1 MITFEIDANSI
12 INIKA
17 EDLNNVLNKKC
28 IKITNNNKNLEE
40 INKII
45 EIAKE
50 MDESDRTDKY
60 KKMSYLQLKD
70 NCLRIIE
77 SLNNEE
83 LKLGKDKKDDIISN
97 VNEIYTWLC
106 ESKYE
111 DIDMDKYKELLHD
124 FKANYSLLMITP
136 KMDMNNGSESIGVES
151 IGVEILDD
159 DVNNKKYSGY
169 IIFIRDLI
177 EEYDLY
183 NKQIF
188 DEKINNL
195 FRRVYDMAN
204 ELLIKFFIEINI
216 SENEVVDS
224 INTIKIYSEEFKNE
238 YCKLNIELN
247 ILDRVIHKHKQIEN
261 KYLSLL
267 DDAKNNDETVSI
279 NKTLDTL
286 IDYDTI
292 IYKMKNNYDTYDEN
306 KLILIELELDKLK

>member
-1 MITFEIDANSI
+1 
-12 INIKA
+12 
-17 EDLNNVLNKKC
+17 
-28 IKITNNNKNLEE
+28 
-40 INKII
+40 
-45 EIAKE
+45 